1 MGHAIAFSALLITTA
16 VVAVTLLRR
25 GRTGRDDSRLDAEA
39 EANRWLIRLGG
50 SLMPPG
56 TTGWVAAGETAGRAL
71 TEAAECHRTARTQLT
86 EARTTAQ
93 YEQAT
98 RTAQEGLRHV
108 RTARE
113 ALGLEMTA

>member
-1 MGHAIAFSALLITTA
+1 MGHAIALPALLITAA
-16 VVAVTLLRR
+16 VVAVALPRR
-25 GRTGRDDSRLDAEA
+25 GRRARDGSRLDAEA

-56 TTGWVAAGETAGRAL
+56 TTGWATAGEGAGRAL
-71 TEAAECHRTARTQLT
+71 TDAAECHRTARARLA
-86 EARTTAQ
+86 EARTTAE
-93 YEQAT
+93 YEQVT

-113 ALGLEMTA
+113 TLGLEMSV

>member
-1 MGHAIAFSALLITTA
+1 MGHAIALSALPITAA
-16 VVAVTLLRR
+16 VAAAVLLRR
-25 GRTGRDDSRLDAEA
+25 GRRHEDSRLDAEA
-39 EANRWLIRLGG
+39 EAHRWLLRLGG

-56 TTGWVAAGETAGRAL
+56 TTGWASAGDTAGRAL
-71 TEAAECHRTARTQLT
+71 TEAADCHRTARSQLA

-98 RTAQEGLRHV
+98 RTAQKGLRHV

-113 ALGLEMTA
+113 ALGLRTPA

>member
-1 MGHAIAFSALLITTA
+1 MGHAIAFSALLITAA

-25 GRTGRDDSRLDAEA
+25 GRTGRDGSRLDAEA

-56 TTGWVAAGETAGRAL
+56 TAGWVTAGETAGRAL